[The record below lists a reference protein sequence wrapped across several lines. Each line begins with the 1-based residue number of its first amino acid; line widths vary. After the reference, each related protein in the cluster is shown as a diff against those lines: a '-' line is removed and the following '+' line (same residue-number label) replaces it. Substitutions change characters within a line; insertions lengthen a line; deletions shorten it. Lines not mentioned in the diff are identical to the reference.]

1 MVAHGRIEFK
11 ESEEGGG
18 AGAPGVLTE
27 RARED
32 GACSMRAGAVA
43 PAPPPWS
50 KKQIQFEGKGEK
62 KTTGNVQVLL
72 CSRTQT
78 ECVLN

>member
-11 ESEEGGG
+11 ESEVGG
-18 AGAPGVLTE
+18 AAGTPGVRAE
-27 RARED
+27 RASED
-32 GACSMRAGAVA
+32 GARSMRAGAVA
-43 PAPPPWS
+43 HAPPPWS

-62 KTTGNVQVLL
+62 KTTRNVQVIL